1 MEAEFRQ
8 LEGEW
13 KRIQKK
19 TFTRWCNERLK
30 VQGMQIDDLATDL
43 TDGVKLIVLL
53 ELLSQKPFGKYNK
66 KARIHAQRMENIDM
80 ALDFITRKEKVR
92 LVNIGEFVQTMG
104 LIRTCSH
111 ASSQCRQRGY
121 RLGQLEIDPGPHL
134 DPHLKVPD
142 KRWVCHQ

>member
-1 MEAEFRQ
+1 MHPRRVTDPENTTGMEAEFRQ

-30 VQGMQIDDLATDL
+30 VQNMQIDDLATDL

-53 ELLSQKPFGKYNK
+53 EVLSQKPFGKYNK

-92 LVNIGEFVQTMG
+92 LVNIGEAFCIFYLG
-104 LIRTCSH
+104 LVRSF
-111 ASSQCRQRGY
+111 Y
-121 RLGQLEIDPGPHL
+121 VL
-134 DPHLKVPD
+134 V
-142 KRWVCHQ
+142 